1 MRDTR
6 RRHVNP
12 TRRHGD
18 DLRFH
23 EGFAESDIERS
34 HQHRAA
40 AGIGVGVRRNP
51 GAISEFYS
59 YQIGRRLLGVPQDL
73 GDLHARQ
80 PRWADEG
87 DTVGQ
92 QRRGRMVLRDG
103 DARTQRS
110 RATRYAGG
118 A

>member
-34 HQHRAA
+34 RQHRAA
-40 AGIGVGVRRNP
+40 AGIGVSVWRNL
-51 GAISEFYS
+51 GAISEFDS
-59 YQIGRRLLGVPQDL
+59 YQIGRRLLGVSKDL
-73 GDLHARQ
+73 SNLY
-80 PRWADEG
+80 
-87 DTVGQ
+87 
-92 QRRGRMVLRDG
+92 
-103 DARTQRS
+103 S
-110 RATRYAGG
+110 R
-118 A
+118 